1 MQPRYIKDTDGSQIE
16 ISKITWSSSMGGEQF
31 TVDVY
36 AATKE
41 QADRVREM
49 IETTQSGAQMAPEIL
64 NIILEEAAGYF
75 EGHKSPEDVASIV
88 QNRVQLYLNETK

>member
-1 MQPRYIKDTDGSQIE
+1 M
-16 ISKITWSSSMGGEQF
+16 
-31 TVDVY
+31 
-36 AATKE
+36 
-41 QADRVREM
+41 REM